1 VKIGVGDFTFVG
13 QPDVVLPADTVA
25 PSLEAR
31 QIGVL
36 RALGVGPDS
45 WRGWG

>member
-1 VKIGVGDFTFVG
+1 MGVWDFTFAG
-13 QPDVVLPADTVA
+13 QPDAVLPADTAA
-25 PSLEAR
+25 PSSEVR

-45 WRGWG
+45 